1 MALSSIGGKIK
12 GVISSKDQDLL
23 EAAKTGNVEA
33 IVKLTSKKRQST
45 ASQVFTSFLKG
56 SVNINCVD
64 REGYTPL
71 HLTTLNGHKSAV
83 ECLLNLDALVSSK
96 DNSGCTPLHLAAWKG
111 YDEICKLFLT
121 FTNATIPIDVQ
132 NSLGDTALH
141 MAAQYGYK
149 NVVDVLLQYN
159 VDATIRN
166 LKDQS
171 ALDLAAQYGRHDVV
185 QLLVTKNPDLVK
197 HTVTSHSP
205 LHLAAACGHVQII
218 STLIGAGY
226 DINTTTTAG
235 TALHTAA
242 MYCKTDVV
250 KLLVEKG
257 IDIHAQDGEGKTALE
272 IVLKNDQSQQKYAEI
287 AKLIRDH
294 IMISGA
300 DDPDDSNVYDTSFN
314 VKSAAPPPLAPAVD
328 EDVTKDQTNSS
339 KPEDKEEPEVKTRPV
354 PKPRLSL
361 GDAGVDEER
370 KSALYTK
377 PDKNRDKNRIDD
389 SPVSVTIISPPK
401 PAPRE
406 SKAVSPE
413 PAPRE
418 LKAIS
423 PEPKI
428 EQHYPPDLPKKERD
442 SVPPLPPKTDDIPIL
457 PPKVMSPTADMVVAD
472 LPPVRTKSQEP
483 LDGPP
488 PCEGGIVD
496 SEYTEEIYANVSTGE
511 HFKGYFAMTKP
522 VDTEGSTLSPASK
535 KKRPAKPPRKKSPAP
550 SRKMEHSPINI
561 KEIDKEEYE
570 TMSNVQK
577 TESSFTEDVYNALFS
592 SFKTDTKDSSD
603 SESQL
608 CDPEYT
614 NMSTASESPSCDAE
628 YTNISTVSESLSC
641 DPEYTNIGTVSESRS
656 CDPECTNKSTASE
669 SLSCDPEYTNTSTAA
684 EYRSSKVT
692 ADHEDA
698 KTVPFTK
705 YSETTSPSKD
715 IRTER
720 VESHCTELRGEIQST
735 SRSNSVGSTKLDRSS
750 TGFGQTNTSDE
761 IQSKSKDPLSVIDSQ
776 SDKTIPEMFDSKENT
791 NDCSESISGTE
802 KLCESNNCDSDIPD
816 GNIRKSC
823 SINKSIPEKRYSIG
837 DIPDNCLQT
846 DDNIPQKSLQSD
858 NNIPQNS
865 FENENSVSVV
875 SCRDITKTGAECAT
889 PEIKPRP
896 LSYKPLA
903 DSSAPELPPK
913 TSLSD
918 LSKDLVVDEKRISN
932 GSGEPKDCD
941 DYKAPKPH
949 SLEFTKKR
957 LSEHR
962 FPTTPTGYPQPPTPD
977 FPPPSPHTARKG
989 IEQKIADIEVPSN
1002 KRSSRDIE
1010 TITEDLVTDGKT
1022 SGDNLSKSNTKEASD
1037 QTDLQKVDDN
1047 IPIKEKESTELI
1059 ENESDRRS
1067 HDKKDEEVVVL
1078 RKSSRSSNGSGQEV
1092 LIGDDLEPFA
1102 AALSNG
1108 DSSSCLLRG
1117 SAIGG
1122 PRKVVSQIYEH
1133 VAVPLKRT
1141 SGKRTS
1147 LPLSNMT
1154 FEPVMERE
1162 EDGGHEKRSDVEKSL
1177 ELTRSGMKEDSSFD
1191 DKDEWDQIA
1200 DIVSSF
1206 GGKLSHDETV
1216 SVNDTDMNHLLEG
1229 SNPSIHSVGE
1239 WLESL
1244 SLGQYEN
1251 TLYANGF
1258 DDTDFLGEKI
1268 MEEQDLESIGIS
1280 TAEHRKKILDLAKR
1294 LPQIKPINAE
1304 CPPVSVEVWLN
1315 SLRLPQYLDKF
1326 MSHKYNTMERVLQ
1339 VWELELSTVLDI
1351 SSMGHRKRIL
1361 ASLGDRSPPERQFAS
1376 LKKKSRV
1383 EDHQEKKS
1391 PFTDINLYKDY
1402 TKVKPL
1408 TSTSEEENKSSS
1420 KPQTPSVENSDN
1432 DEVFQN
1438 NVQGKSIKDT
1448 SIHIRPPHQANT
1460 TAPIKQWRHRPEM
1473 LIKGCCNYT
1482 AQYLG
1487 STLVKELTGTSS
1499 TIEGITKLKSK
1510 FKRKIQKSADAI
1522 AKIPTI
1528 MLSISYRGVKFIDAK
1543 SKKVICDHEIVN
1555 IFCAC
1560 QDAESMNFFAY
1571 ITRDNETCKHYCHV
1585 FSVRTADLAREVI
1598 MTLGEAF
1605 EVAYQMAQK
1614 EKAAEEAKEFERTLS
1629 QSDAEDSS
1637 QSKSSSKASLNTV

>member
-83 ECLLNLDALVSSK
+83 ECLLNLDASVSSK

-185 QLLVTKNPDLVK
+185 QLLVTKNADLVK

-218 STLIGAGY
+218 STLLGAGY

-242 MYCKTDVV
+242 MYCKTEVV

-300 DDPDDSNVYDTSFN
+300 DDPDDDSNMYDTSFN
-314 VKSAAPPPLAPAVD
+314 VKSATPPPLAPAVD
-328 EDVTKDQTNSS
+328 EVVTKDQTNSS
-339 KPEDKEEPEVKTRPV
+339 KPEVKEEPEVKTKPV
-354 PKPRLSL
+354 PKPRLSV

-377 PDKNRDKNRIDD
+377 PDKNRDKNRIED
-389 SPVSVTIISPPK
+389 SPVSVNIISPPK

-406 SKAVSPE
+406 SKAISPE

-418 LKAIS
+418 SKAISPEPAPRESKAIS
-423 PEPKI
+423 PEPKV

-472 LPPVRTKSQEP
+472 LPPVRAKSQEP
-483 LDGPP
+483 FDGPP
-488 PCEGGIVD
+488 PCEGGTVD
-496 SEYTEEIYANVSTGE
+496 SEYT
-511 HFKGYFAMTKP
+511 GYFAMTKP

-550 SRKMEHSPINI
+550 SRKLEHSPVNI

-577 TESSFTEDVYNALFS
+577 AESESTVTEDVYNALFS
-592 SFKTDTKDSSD
+592 SFKTDTKDSSN
-603 SESQL
+603 SESPL

-614 NMSTASESPSCDAE
+614 NMSTASESPSCETE
-628 YTNISTVSESLSC
+628 YTNIGTVSESLSC
-641 DPEYTNIGTVSESRS
+641 DPEYTNIGTVSKSRS
-656 CDPECTNKSTASE
+656 CDQEYTNKCTATASE
-669 SLSCDPEYTNTSTAA
+669 SLSCDPEYTNTSTVA

-692 ADHEDA
+692 ADDEDA

-735 SRSNSVGSTKLDRSS
+735 SRSNDVRSTKLDRTS
-750 TGFGQTNTSDE
+750 TGFGQTKTSDE

-816 GNIRKSC
+816 SNIRKSC
-823 SINKSIPEKRYSIG
+823 SINKSIPEKSDSVV

-865 FENENSVSVV
+865 FENESSVSVV
-875 SCRDITKTGAECAT
+875 SCPGITETGAEFAT
-889 PEIKPRP
+889 PEIKPRSQ
-896 LSYKPLA
+896 SYKPLV

-957 LSEHR
+957 VSEHR

-1010 TITEDLVTDGKT
+1010 TITEDLVMDGKA
-1022 SGDNLSKSNTKEASD
+1022 SGDNLSKSSTKETSD

-1047 IPIKEKESTELI
+1047 VLIKEKESTEHI
-1059 ENESDRRS
+1059 ENESERRS
-1067 HDKKDEEVVVL
+1067 HDKKDEEEVVVL
-1078 RKSSRSSNGSGQEV
+1078 RKSSRSSSGSGHEV

-1108 DSSSCLLRG
+1108 DSSSC
-1117 SAIGG
+1117 
-1122 PRKVVSQIYEH
+1122 
-1133 VAVPLKRT
+1133 
-1141 SGKRTS
+1141 
-1147 LPLSNMT
+1147 
-1154 FEPVMERE
+1154 
-1162 EDGGHEKRSDVEKSL
+1162 
-1177 ELTRSGMKEDSSFD
+1177 
-1191 DKDEWDQIA
+1191 
-1200 DIVSSF
+1200 
-1206 GGKLSHDETV
+1206 
-1216 SVNDTDMNHLLEG
+1216 
-1229 SNPSIHSVGE
+1229 
-1239 WLESL
+1239 
-1244 SLGQYEN
+1244 
-1251 TLYANGF
+1251 
-1258 DDTDFLGEKI
+1258 
-1268 MEEQDLESIGIS
+1268 
-1280 TAEHRKKILDLAKR
+1280 
-1294 LPQIKPINAE
+1294 
-1304 CPPVSVEVWLN
+1304 
-1315 SLRLPQYLDKF
+1315 
-1326 MSHKYNTMERVLQ
+1326 
-1339 VWELELSTVLDI
+1339 
-1351 SSMGHRKRIL
+1351 
-1361 ASLGDRSPPERQFAS
+1361 
-1376 LKKKSRV
+1376 
-1383 EDHQEKKS
+1383 
-1391 PFTDINLYKDY
+1391 
-1402 TKVKPL
+1402 
-1408 TSTSEEENKSSS
+1408 
-1420 KPQTPSVENSDN
+1420 
-1432 DEVFQN
+1432 
-1438 NVQGKSIKDT
+1438 
-1448 SIHIRPPHQANT
+1448 
-1460 TAPIKQWRHRPEM
+1460 
-1473 LIKGCCNYT
+1473 
-1482 AQYLG
+1482 
-1487 STLVKELTGTSS
+1487 
-1499 TIEGITKLKSK
+1499 KSK
-1510 FKRKIQKSADAI
+1510 II
-1522 AKIPTI
+1522 
-1528 MLSISYRGVKFIDAK
+1528 L
-1543 SKKVICDHEIVN
+1543 
-1555 IFCAC
+1555 
-1560 QDAESMNFFAY
+1560 
-1571 ITRDNETCKHYCHV
+1571 
-1585 FSVRTADLAREVI
+1585 
-1598 MTLGEAF
+1598 
-1605 EVAYQMAQK
+1605 
-1614 EKAAEEAKEFERTLS
+1614 
-1629 QSDAEDSS
+1629 
-1637 QSKSSSKASLNTV
+1637 

>member
-1 MALSSIGGKIK
+1 MALFKIK
-12 GVISSKDQDLL
+12 SVISSKDQDLL
-23 EAAKTGNVEA
+23 EAAKSGDVEA
-33 IVKLTSKKRQST
+33 IVKITSKKRQST

-56 SVNINCVD
+56 SININCVD

-71 HLTTLNGHKSAV
+71 HLATLNGHKSAV
-83 ECLLNLDALVSSK
+83 ECLLTLDASVSSK

-111 YDEICKLFLT
+111 YDEICTLFLT
-121 FTNATIPIDVQ
+121 FTNAIIPIDVQ

-149 NVVDVLLQYN
+149 DVVDVLLQYN

-205 LHLAAACGHVQII
+205 LHLAASCGHVQII
-218 STLIGAGY
+218 STLLEAGY
-226 DINTTTTAG
+226 DINTTTTGG
-235 TALHTAA
+235 TALHIAA
-242 MYCKTDVV
+242 MYCKTEVV

-287 AKLIRDH
+287 AKFIRDH

-300 DDPDDSNVYDTSFN
+300 ADDPHDDGNVYDTSFN
-314 VKSAAPPPLAPAVD
+314 VKSATPPPLAPAVE
-328 EDVTKDQTNSS
+328 EDLTKDQTSSS
-339 KPEDKEEPEVKTRPV
+339 KPEGKEEPEIKTRPV

-361 GDAGVDEER
+361 GDAVSDEER

-377 PDKNRDKNRIDD
+377 PDKTRNRIDD
-389 SPVSVTIISPPK
+389 SPVSVRSISPPK

-406 SKAVSPE
+406 SKA
-413 PAPRE
+413 
-418 LKAIS
+418 IS
-423 PEPKI
+423 PDFKFE
-428 EQHYPPDLPKKERD
+428 HYPPDLPKKERD

-472 LPPVRTKSQEP
+472 LPPVRSKSQGSF
-483 LDGPP
+483 DGPP
-488 PCEGGIVD
+488 PCEGGTVD
-496 SEYTEEIYANVSTGE
+496 SEYTEDIYANVTT
-511 HFKGYFAMTKP
+511 GYFVMTKP

-550 SRKMEHSPINI
+550 SRKMEQSPINV

-570 TMSNVQK
+570 TMSNVKK
-577 TESSFTEDVYNALFS
+577 TESESSFTEDVYNALFS
-592 SFKTDTKDSSD
+592 GFKTESKDSSD
-603 SESQL
+603 AESI
-608 CDPEYT
+608 
-614 NMSTASESPSCDAE
+614 NMSTASESPSCDTE
-628 YTNISTVSESLSC
+628 YTNIGAVAESLSC
-641 DPEYTNIGTVSESRS
+641 DPEYTNIGSISQSRS
-656 CDPECTNKSTASE
+656 CDQEYTNKNIASE
-669 SLSCDPEYTNTSTAA
+669 SVSSDPEYTNTSMAA
-684 EYRSSKVT
+684 EYRSSKLT
-692 ADHEDA
+692 ADDE

-705 YSETTSPSKD
+705 YSEPTSPSKD

-735 SRSNSVGSTKLDRSS
+735 SRSTKLDRTS
-750 TGFGQTNTSDE
+750 TGFGQTSTSDE
-761 IQSKSKDPLSVIDSQ
+761 IHSKDPLSLSVIDSE
-776 SDKTIPEMFDSKENT
+776 SDKTIPEVFDSKENS
-791 NDCSESISGTE
+791 NDCKSIPGTE
-802 KLCESNNCDSDIPD
+802 NLCESNNCDSDIPD
-816 GNIRKSC
+816 GDIRKSC
-823 SINKSIPEKRYSIG
+823 SINKSIPEKSDSKV
-837 DIPDNCLQT
+837 DIPDNTLQTEHNIPKNCLQT
-846 DDNIPQKSLQSD
+846 E
-858 NNIPQNS
+858 NNIPQNTDIPQKNVETES
-865 FENENSVSVV
+865 SVSVL
-875 SCRDITKTGAECAT
+875 SSPDKENKGTDSAR

-896 LSYKPLA
+896 KSSYKPLA
-903 DSSAPELPPK
+903 DSSPPELPPK
-913 TSLSD
+913 SSLSD
-918 LSKDLVVDEKRISN
+918 LTKDLVVDEKRISN

-941 DYKAPKPH
+941 ECKTPKPH

-1010 TITEDLVTDGKT
+1010 TITEDLVMDGKT
-1022 SGDNLSKSNTKEASD
+1022 SGDNLSQSNTKEISD
-1037 QTDLQKVDDN
+1037 QAKLQKVEN
-1047 IPIKEKESTELI
+1047 IVPIKQKESTEHI
-1059 ENESDRRS
+1059 ESESERRS
-1067 HDKKDEEVVVL
+1067 HDKKDEEEVVVL
-1078 RKSSRSSNGSGQEV
+1078 RKSSRTSTGSGGQEILV
-1092 LIGDDLEPFA
+1092 GDDLEPFA
-1102 AALSNG
+1102 G
-1108 DSSSCLLRG
+1108 LLRG
-1117 SAIGG
+1117 SVIGG

-1141 SGKRTS
+1141 GGKRTS

-1162 EDGGHEKRSDVEKSL
+1162 EDGGHDKRPDVDKSHDL
-1177 ELTRSGMKEDSSFD
+1177 RPIKLSGMKEDSSFD

-1200 DIVSSF
+1200 DIMASF
-1206 GGKLSHDETV
+1206 GSGIERE
-1216 SVNDTDMNHLLEG
+1216 SVFVEKFEALFTKHLAAPG
-1229 SNPSIHSVGE
+1229 SNASIHSVGE

-1280 TAEHRKKILDLAKR
+1280 TSDHRKKILDQAKR
-1294 LPQIKPINAE
+1294 LPQIKPINAD

-1326 MSHKYNTMERVLQ
+1326 ISHKYNTMERVLQ
-1339 VWELELSTVLDI
+1339 VWELELSTVLDL

-1383 EDHQEKKS
+1383 EDHQDKKS
-1391 PFTDINLYKDY
+1391 PFTDINLFKDY

-1408 TSTSEEENKSSS
+1408 TSTSEEDKSS

-1432 DEVFQN
+1432 DEVFHN

-1499 TIEGITKLKSK
+1499 TIEGITKLKTK

-1629 QSDAEDSS
+1629 QSDADDSS
-1637 QSKSSSKASLNTV
+1637 QSISSSKASLNTV

>member
-1 MALSSIGGKIK
+1 MALFKIK
-12 GVISSKDQDLL
+12 SVISSKDQDLL
-23 EAAKTGNVEA
+23 EAAKSGDVEA
-33 IVKLTSKKRQST
+33 IVKITSKKRQST

-56 SVNINCVD
+56 SININCVD

-71 HLTTLNGHKSAV
+71 HLATLNGHKSAV
-83 ECLLNLDALVSSK
+83 ECLLTLDASVSSK

-111 YDEICKLFLT
+111 YDEICTLFLT
-121 FTNATIPIDVQ
+121 FTNAIIPIDVQ

-149 NVVDVLLQYN
+149 DVVDVLLQYN

-205 LHLAAACGHVQII
+205 LHLAASCGHVQII
-218 STLIGAGY
+218 STLLEAGY
-226 DINTTTTAG
+226 DINTTTTGG
-235 TALHTAA
+235 TALHIAA
-242 MYCKTDVV
+242 MYCKTEVV

-287 AKLIRDH
+287 AKFIRDH

-300 DDPDDSNVYDTSFN
+300 ADDPHDDGNVYDTSFN
-314 VKSAAPPPLAPAVD
+314 VKSATPPPLAPAVE
-328 EDVTKDQTNSS
+328 EDLTKDQTSSS
-339 KPEDKEEPEVKTRPV
+339 KPEGKEEPEIKTRPV

-361 GDAGVDEER
+361 GDAVSDEER

-377 PDKNRDKNRIDD
+377 PDKTRNRIDD
-389 SPVSVTIISPPK
+389 SPVSVRSISPPK

-406 SKAVSPE
+406 SKA
-413 PAPRE
+413 
-418 LKAIS
+418 IS
-423 PEPKI
+423 PDFKFE
-428 EQHYPPDLPKKERD
+428 HYPPDLPKKERD

-472 LPPVRTKSQEP
+472 LPPVRSKSQGSF
-483 LDGPP
+483 DGPP
-488 PCEGGIVD
+488 PCEGGTVD
-496 SEYTEEIYANVSTGE
+496 SEYT
-511 HFKGYFAMTKP
+511 GYFVMTKP

-550 SRKMEHSPINI
+550 SRKMEQSPINV

-570 TMSNVQK
+570 TMSNVKK
-577 TESSFTEDVYNALFS
+577 TESESSFTEDVYNALFS
-592 SFKTDTKDSSD
+592 GFKTESKDSSD
-603 SESQL
+603 AESI
-608 CDPEYT
+608 
-614 NMSTASESPSCDAE
+614 NMSTASESPSCDTE
-628 YTNISTVSESLSC
+628 YTNIGAVAESLSC
-641 DPEYTNIGTVSESRS
+641 DPEYTNIGSISQSRS
-656 CDPECTNKSTASE
+656 CDQEYTNKNIASE
-669 SLSCDPEYTNTSTAA
+669 SVSSDPEYTNTSMAA
-684 EYRSSKVT
+684 EYRSSKLT
-692 ADHEDA
+692 ADDE

-705 YSETTSPSKD
+705 YSEPTSPSKD

-735 SRSNSVGSTKLDRSS
+735 SRSTKLDRTS
-750 TGFGQTNTSDE
+750 TGFGQTSTSDE
-761 IQSKSKDPLSVIDSQ
+761 IHSKDPLSLSVIDSE
-776 SDKTIPEMFDSKENT
+776 SDKTIPEVFDSKENS
-791 NDCSESISGTE
+791 NDCKSIPGTE
-802 KLCESNNCDSDIPD
+802 NLCESNNCDSDIPD
-816 GNIRKSC
+816 GDIRKSC
-823 SINKSIPEKRYSIG
+823 SINKSIPEKSDSKV
-837 DIPDNCLQT
+837 DIPDNTLQTEHNIPKNCLQT
-846 DDNIPQKSLQSD
+846 E
-858 NNIPQNS
+858 NNIPQNTDIPQKNVETES
-865 FENENSVSVV
+865 SVSVL
-875 SCRDITKTGAECAT
+875 SSPDKENKGTDSAR

-896 LSYKPLA
+896 KSSYKPLA
-903 DSSAPELPPK
+903 DSSPPELPPK
-913 TSLSD
+913 SSLSD
-918 LSKDLVVDEKRISN
+918 LTKDLVVDEKRISN

-941 DYKAPKPH
+941 ECKTPKPH

-1010 TITEDLVTDGKT
+1010 TITEDLVMDGKT
-1022 SGDNLSKSNTKEASD
+1022 SGDNLSQSNTKEISD
-1037 QTDLQKVDDN
+1037 QAKLQKVEN
-1047 IPIKEKESTELI
+1047 IVPIKQKESTEHI
-1059 ENESDRRS
+1059 ESESERRS
-1067 HDKKDEEVVVL
+1067 HDKKDEEEVVVL
-1078 RKSSRSSNGSGQEV
+1078 RKSSRTSTGSGGQEILV
-1092 LIGDDLEPFA
+1092 GDDLEPFA

-1117 SAIGG
+1117 SVIGG

-1141 SGKRTS
+1141 GGKRTS

-1162 EDGGHEKRSDVEKSL
+1162 EDGGHDKRPDVDKSHDL
-1177 ELTRSGMKEDSSFD
+1177 RPIKLSGMKEDSSFD

-1200 DIVSSF
+1200 DIMASF
-1206 GGKLSHDETV
+1206 GSGIERE
-1216 SVNDTDMNHLLEG
+1216 SVFVEKFEALFTKHLAAPG
-1229 SNPSIHSVGE
+1229 SNASIHSVGE

-1280 TAEHRKKILDLAKR
+1280 TSDHRKKILDQAKR
-1294 LPQIKPINAE
+1294 LPQIKPINAD

-1326 MSHKYNTMERVLQ
+1326 ISHKYNTMERVLQ
-1339 VWELELSTVLDI
+1339 VWELELSTVLDL

-1383 EDHQEKKS
+1383 EDHQDKKS
-1391 PFTDINLYKDY
+1391 PFTDINLFKDY

-1408 TSTSEEENKSSS
+1408 TSTSEEDKSS

-1432 DEVFQN
+1432 DEVFHN

-1499 TIEGITKLKSK
+1499 TIEGITKLKTK

-1629 QSDAEDSS
+1629 QSDADDSS
-1637 QSKSSSKASLNTV
+1637 QSISSSKASLNTV

>member
-1 MALSSIGGKIK
+1 MALFKIK
-12 GVISSKDQDLL
+12 SVISSKDQDLL
-23 EAAKTGNVEA
+23 EAAKSGDVEA
-33 IVKLTSKKRQST
+33 IVKITSKKRQST

-56 SVNINCVD
+56 SININCVD

-71 HLTTLNGHKSAV
+71 HLATLNGHKSAV
-83 ECLLNLDALVSSK
+83 ECLLTLDASVSSK

-111 YDEICKLFLT
+111 YDEICTLFLT
-121 FTNATIPIDVQ
+121 FTNAIIPIDVQ

-149 NVVDVLLQYN
+149 DVVDVLLQYN

-205 LHLAAACGHVQII
+205 LHLAASCGHVQII
-218 STLIGAGY
+218 STLLEAGY
-226 DINTTTTAG
+226 DINTTTTGG
-235 TALHTAA
+235 TALHIAA
-242 MYCKTDVV
+242 MYCKTEVV

-287 AKLIRDH
+287 AKFIRDH

-300 DDPDDSNVYDTSFN
+300 ADDPHDDGNVYDTSFN
-314 VKSAAPPPLAPAVD
+314 VKSATPPPLAPAVE
-328 EDVTKDQTNSS
+328 EDLTKDQTSSS
-339 KPEDKEEPEVKTRPV
+339 KPEGKEEPEIKTRPV

-361 GDAGVDEER
+361 GDAVSDEER

-377 PDKNRDKNRIDD
+377 PDKTRNRIDD
-389 SPVSVTIISPPK
+389 SPVSVRSISPPK

-406 SKAVSPE
+406 SKA
-413 PAPRE
+413 
-418 LKAIS
+418 IS
-423 PEPKI
+423 PDFKFE
-428 EQHYPPDLPKKERD
+428 HYPPDLPKKERD

-472 LPPVRTKSQEP
+472 LPPVRSKSQGSF
-483 LDGPP
+483 DGPP
-488 PCEGGIVD
+488 PCEGGTVD
-496 SEYTEEIYANVSTGE
+496 SEYTEDIYANVTT
-511 HFKGYFAMTKP
+511 GYFVMTKP

-550 SRKMEHSPINI
+550 SRKMEQSPINV

-570 TMSNVQK
+570 TMSNVKK
-577 TESSFTEDVYNALFS
+577 TESESSFTEDVYNALFS
-592 SFKTDTKDSSD
+592 GFKTESKDSSD
-603 SESQL
+603 AESI
-608 CDPEYT
+608 
-614 NMSTASESPSCDAE
+614 NMSTASESPSCDTE
-628 YTNISTVSESLSC
+628 YTNIGAVAESLSC
-641 DPEYTNIGTVSESRS
+641 DPEYTNIGSISQSRS
-656 CDPECTNKSTASE
+656 CDQEYTNKNIASE
-669 SLSCDPEYTNTSTAA
+669 SVSSDPEYTNTSMAA
-684 EYRSSKVT
+684 EYRSSKLT
-692 ADHEDA
+692 ADDE

-705 YSETTSPSKD
+705 YSEPTSPSKD

-735 SRSNSVGSTKLDRSS
+735 SRSTKLDRTS
-750 TGFGQTNTSDE
+750 TGFGQTSTSDE
-761 IQSKSKDPLSVIDSQ
+761 IHSKDPLSLSVIDSE
-776 SDKTIPEMFDSKENT
+776 SDKTIPEVFDSKENS
-791 NDCSESISGTE
+791 NDCKSIPGTE
-802 KLCESNNCDSDIPD
+802 NLCESNNCDSDIPD
-816 GNIRKSC
+816 GDIRKSC
-823 SINKSIPEKRYSIG
+823 SINKSIPEKSDSKV
-837 DIPDNCLQT
+837 DIPDNTLQTEHNIPKNCLQT
-846 DDNIPQKSLQSD
+846 E
-858 NNIPQNS
+858 NNIPQNTDIPQKNVETES
-865 FENENSVSVV
+865 SVSVL
-875 SCRDITKTGAECAT
+875 SSPDKENKGTDSAR

-896 LSYKPLA
+896 KSSYKPLA
-903 DSSAPELPPK
+903 DSSPPELPPK
-913 TSLSD
+913 SSLSD
-918 LSKDLVVDEKRISN
+918 LTKDLVVDEKRISN

-941 DYKAPKPH
+941 ECKTPKPH

-1010 TITEDLVTDGKT
+1010 TITEDLVMDGKT
-1022 SGDNLSKSNTKEASD
+1022 SGDNLSQSNTKEISD
-1037 QTDLQKVDDN
+1037 QAKLQKVEN
-1047 IPIKEKESTELI
+1047 IVPIKQKESTEHI
-1059 ENESDRRS
+1059 ESESERRS
-1067 HDKKDEEVVVL
+1067 HDKKDEEEVVVL
-1078 RKSSRSSNGSGQEV
+1078 RKSSRTSTGSGGQEILV
-1092 LIGDDLEPFA
+1092 GDDLEPFA

-1117 SAIGG
+1117 SVIGG

-1141 SGKRTS
+1141 GGKRTS

-1162 EDGGHEKRSDVEKSL
+1162 EDGGHDKRPDVDKSHDL
-1177 ELTRSGMKEDSSFD
+1177 RPIKLSGMKEDSSFD

-1200 DIVSSF
+1200 DIMASF
-1206 GGKLSHDETV
+1206 GSGIERE
-1216 SVNDTDMNHLLEG
+1216 SVFVEKFEALFTKHLAAPG
-1229 SNPSIHSVGE
+1229 SNASIHSVGE

-1280 TAEHRKKILDLAKR
+1280 TSDHRKKILDQAKR
-1294 LPQIKPINAE
+1294 LPQIKPINAD

-1326 MSHKYNTMERVLQ
+1326 ISHKYNTMERVLQ
-1339 VWELELSTVLDI
+1339 VWELELSTVLDL

-1383 EDHQEKKS
+1383 EDHQDKKS
-1391 PFTDINLYKDY
+1391 PFTDINLFKDY

-1408 TSTSEEENKSSS
+1408 TSTSEEDKSS

-1432 DEVFQN
+1432 DEVFHN

-1499 TIEGITKLKSK
+1499 TIEGITKLK
-1510 FKRKIQKSADAI
+1510 KSADAI

-1629 QSDAEDSS
+1629 QSDADDSS
-1637 QSKSSSKASLNTV
+1637 QSISSSKASLNTV

>member
-1 MALSSIGGKIK
+1 MALFKIK
-12 GVISSKDQDLL
+12 SVISSKDQDLL
-23 EAAKTGNVEA
+23 EAAKSGDVEA
-33 IVKLTSKKRQST
+33 IVKITSKKRQST

-56 SVNINCVD
+56 SININCVD

-71 HLTTLNGHKSAV
+71 HLATLNGHKSAV
-83 ECLLNLDALVSSK
+83 ECLLTLDASVSSK

-111 YDEICKLFLT
+111 YDEICTLFLT
-121 FTNATIPIDVQ
+121 FTNAIIPIDVQ

-149 NVVDVLLQYN
+149 DVVDVLLQYN

-205 LHLAAACGHVQII
+205 LHLAASCGHVQII
-218 STLIGAGY
+218 STLLEAGY
-226 DINTTTTAG
+226 DINTTTTGG
-235 TALHTAA
+235 TALHIAA
-242 MYCKTDVV
+242 MYCKTEVV

-287 AKLIRDH
+287 AKFIRDH

-300 DDPDDSNVYDTSFN
+300 ADDPHDDGNVYDTSFN
-314 VKSAAPPPLAPAVD
+314 VKSATPPPLAPAVE
-328 EDVTKDQTNSS
+328 EDLTKDQTSSS
-339 KPEDKEEPEVKTRPV
+339 KPEGKEEPEIKTRPV

-361 GDAGVDEER
+361 GDAVSDEER

-377 PDKNRDKNRIDD
+377 PDKTRNRIDD
-389 SPVSVTIISPPK
+389 SPVSVRSISPPK

-406 SKAVSPE
+406 SKA
-413 PAPRE
+413 
-418 LKAIS
+418 IS
-423 PEPKI
+423 PDFKFE
-428 EQHYPPDLPKKERD
+428 HYPPDLPKKERD

-472 LPPVRTKSQEP
+472 LPPVRSKSQGSF
-483 LDGPP
+483 DGPP
-488 PCEGGIVD
+488 PCEGGTVD
-496 SEYTEEIYANVSTGE
+496 SEYTEDIYANVTT
-511 HFKGYFAMTKP
+511 GYFVMTKP

-550 SRKMEHSPINI
+550 SRKMEQSPINV

-570 TMSNVQK
+570 TMSNVKK
-577 TESSFTEDVYNALFS
+577 TESESSFTEDVYNALFS
-592 SFKTDTKDSSD
+592 GFKTESKDSSD
-603 SESQL
+603 AESI
-608 CDPEYT
+608 
-614 NMSTASESPSCDAE
+614 NMSTASESPSCDTE
-628 YTNISTVSESLSC
+628 YTNIGAVAESLSC
-641 DPEYTNIGTVSESRS
+641 DPEYTNIGSISQSRS
-656 CDPECTNKSTASE
+656 CDQEYTNKNIASE
-669 SLSCDPEYTNTSTAA
+669 SVSSDPEYTNTSMAA
-684 EYRSSKVT
+684 EYRSSKLT
-692 ADHEDA
+692 ADDE

-705 YSETTSPSKD
+705 YSEPTSPSKD

-735 SRSNSVGSTKLDRSS
+735 SRSTKLDRTS
-750 TGFGQTNTSDE
+750 TGFGQTSTSDE
-761 IQSKSKDPLSVIDSQ
+761 IHSKDPLSLSVIDSE
-776 SDKTIPEMFDSKENT
+776 SDKTIPEVFDSKENS
-791 NDCSESISGTE
+791 NDCKSIPGTE
-802 KLCESNNCDSDIPD
+802 NLCESNNCDSDIPD
-816 GNIRKSC
+816 GDIRKSC
-823 SINKSIPEKRYSIG
+823 SINKSIPEKSDSKV
-837 DIPDNCLQT
+837 DIPDNTLQTEHNIPKNCLQT
-846 DDNIPQKSLQSD
+846 E
-858 NNIPQNS
+858 NNIPQNTDIPQKNVETES
-865 FENENSVSVV
+865 SVSVL
-875 SCRDITKTGAECAT
+875 SSPDKENKGTDSAR

-896 LSYKPLA
+896 KSSYKPLA
-903 DSSAPELPPK
+903 DSSPPELPPK
-913 TSLSD
+913 SSLSD
-918 LSKDLVVDEKRISN
+918 LTKDLVVDEKRISN

-941 DYKAPKPH
+941 ECKTPKPH

-1010 TITEDLVTDGKT
+1010 TITEDLVMDGKT
-1022 SGDNLSKSNTKEASD
+1022 SGDNLSQSNTKEISD
-1037 QTDLQKVDDN
+1037 QAKLQKVEN
-1047 IPIKEKESTELI
+1047 IVPIKQKESTEHI
-1059 ENESDRRS
+1059 ESESERRS
-1067 HDKKDEEVVVL
+1067 HDKKDEEEVVVL
-1078 RKSSRSSNGSGQEV
+1078 RKSSRTSTGSGGQEILV
-1092 LIGDDLEPFA
+1092 GDDLEPFA

-1117 SAIGG
+1117 SVIGG

-1141 SGKRTS
+1141 GGKRTS

-1162 EDGGHEKRSDVEKSL
+1162 EDGGHDKRPDVDKSHDL
-1177 ELTRSGMKEDSSFD
+1177 RPIKLSGMKEDSSFD

-1206 GGKLSHDETV
+1206 GGKLSHDESV

-1229 SNPSIHSVGE
+1229 SNASIHSVGE

-1280 TAEHRKKILDLAKR
+1280 TSDHRKKILDQAKR
-1294 LPQIKPINAE
+1294 LPQIKPINAD

-1326 MSHKYNTMERVLQ
+1326 ISHKYNTMERVLQ
-1339 VWELELSTVLDI
+1339 VWELELSTVLDL

-1383 EDHQEKKS
+1383 EDHQDKKS
-1391 PFTDINLYKDY
+1391 PFTDINLFKDY

-1408 TSTSEEENKSSS
+1408 TSTSEEDKSS

-1432 DEVFQN
+1432 DEVFHN

-1499 TIEGITKLKSK
+1499 TIEGITKLKTK

-1629 QSDAEDSS
+1629 QSDADDSS
-1637 QSKSSSKASLNTV
+1637 QSISSSKASLNTV